1 MPFAEDDNV
10 IEALPPDRAD
20 ESLRISILPGRPS
33 RDRSVTYAHGS
44 KTPDEHIAIRA
55 IPVTNEVSRYFVP
68 ATDFGQLAGKPFGTR
83 MCSHTEP
90 QKLPAR
96 TLQDQESIH

>member
-44 KTPDEHIAIRA
+44 KTPDEHVAIRA
-55 IPVTNEVSRYFVP
+55 IPITNEVSWYFVP
-68 ATDFGQLAGKPFGTR
+68 ATGFGQLTFKPFGTR
-83 MCSHTEP
+83 MGGDSEP
-90 QKLPAR
+90 QKLPSR
-96 TLQDQESIH
+96 VPQDQEPT